1 MKWELVKY
9 KIRDFSIGSSK
20 KIAKQNREKT
30 ALLEE
35 IVSDFESKTEF
46 FSTYTEDEFLQAKNE
61 LELIYENKT
70 KGYILRSKCQWYEE
84 GEKSSKYFL
93 NLEKVKAKKSII
105 TKLVGTNGEEHTDK
119 KKHFKKH

>member
-1 MKWELVKY
+1 M
-9 KIRDFSIGSSK
+9 
-20 KIAKQNREKT
+20 
-30 ALLEE
+30 
-35 IVSDFESKTEF
+35 
-46 FSTYTEDEFLQAKNE
+46 
-61 LELIYENKT
+61 ELIYENKT
-70 KGYILRSKCQWYEE
+70 KGYILISKCQWYEE

>member
-1 MKWELVKY
+1 MEDGKSGPGYWKFNNSLLQNKDFCNELKTIIEHILLQNDALDHQVKWELVKY
-9 KIRDFSIGSSK
+9 KIRDFSIGFSK

-35 IVSDFESKTEF
+35 IVSDFESKSEL

-70 KGYILRSKCQWYEE
+70 KGYILR
-84 GEKSSKYFL
+84 
-93 NLEKVKAKKSII
+93 
-105 TKLVGTNGEEHTDK
+105 
-119 KKHFKKH
+119 